1 MKNTNILLLD
11 PNPTCELSGALG
23 KILESSA
30 STEFNLQRES
40 LSDYSGQDSSGST
53 GLLSGVVS
61 RIKPAVIF
69 MVSPTGFLR
78 QAKSLFQSFKRE
90 KPDPPVVVV
99 SDVNE
104 PGQMYEMLK
113 LGAADYITSPLKPI
127 EILPRLWRL
136 LEQTCWGETLAPSE
150 RDNFHLDRPLI
161 GQSQPFQDVVS
172 KIPIVA
178 QYDVTAMIVG
188 ETGTGKELC
197 ARAIHQLSHRAERK
211 LVTVNCGSIPNE
223 LVESELF
230 GHERGAFTGA
240 TTTKQGLIREAEG
253 GTLFLDELDSLPLLA
268 QVKLLRFLQEKEYLP
283 VGATKTQIANV
294 RVIAATNVNLESA
307 VRAGK
312 IRQDLYYRLNMI
324 PIELPPLR
332 DRRED
337 IPLLAANFLGRFA
350 REFRKNVNGFSPD
363 AMMKLCGYDWPG
375 NIRELENVIGRAV
388 AFAREPVIRAHE
400 IALPKPVPESF
411 QEMKRKLV
419 EQFERTYLQ
428 SLLIVSDGNITK
440 AAEAAHKNR
449 RAFFELMKKYDIDA
463 DQFRPKDDPDAGADR
478 MNLSWQKTFADKGV
492 S

>member
-1 MKNTNILLLD
+1 MKNANILLLD
-11 PNPTCELSGALG
+11 PNPSCELSRSLG
-23 KILESSA
+23 EIIESNVRSGIK
-30 STEFNLQRES
+30 LQRES
-40 LSDYSGQDSSGST
+40 LSDYDNHDSARTSGLVSGF
-53 GLLSGVVS
+53 VE

-69 MVSPTGFLR
+69 MVSPSGFLR
-78 QAKSLFQSFKRE
+78 QARSLFQSLNRE
-90 KPDPPVVVV
+90 RPDPPVVVV
-99 SDVNE
+99 SDVSD
-104 PGQMYEMLK
+104 PDKIYDMLK
-113 LGAADYITSPLKPI
+113 HGATDYITSPLKPI

-136 LEQTCWGETLAPSE
+136 LEQTCWGETLVSASSGCE
-150 RDNFHLDRPLI
+150 ELDRPLI
-161 GQSQPFQDVVS
+161 GQSESFLDVVN

-178 QYDVTAMIVG
+178 QCDVTAMIVG

-197 ARAIHQLSHRAERK
+197 ARAIHQMSARAKRK

-230 GHERGAFTGA
+230 GYVRGAFTGA
-240 TTTKQGLIREAEG
+240 SNSKSGLIDEAAG

-268 QVKLLRFLQEKEYLP
+268 QVKLLRFLQEKEYRP
-283 VGATKTQIANV
+283 VGGKENLSADV
-294 RVIAATNVNLESA
+294 RVIAATNINLENA

-337 IPLLAANFLGRFA
+337 IPLLAASFLARFA
-350 REFRKNVNGFSPD
+350 REFRKNVNGFSSD

-388 AFAREPVIRAHE
+388 AFARESVIRAKE
-400 IALPKPVPESF
+400 IVLPKPVPESF

-428 SLLIVSDGNITK
+428 SLLIVSEGNITK
-440 AAEAAHKNR
+440 AAEAANKNR
-449 RAFFELMKKYDIDA
+449 RAFFELMKKYGIEA
-463 DQFRPKDDPDAGADR
+463 ERYRSKDDAVGVSGR
-478 MNLSWQKTFADKGV
+478 MNLS
-492 S
+492 

>member
-1 MKNTNILLLD
+1 MTFGKSAFAQPMKNTNILLLD

-23 KILESSA
+23 KILDSSA
-30 STEFNLQRES
+30 PTGINLQRES
-40 LSDYSGQDSSGST
+40 LSNYAGQDSSGSASRLK
-53 GLLSGVVS
+53 GFIS

-69 MVSPTGFLR
+69 MVSPMEFLR
-78 QAKSLFQSFKRE
+78 QTKSLFQLFRQE
-90 KPDPPVVVV
+90 KPDTPVVIV

-104 PGQMYEMLK
+104 PGQIYEMLK

-136 LEQTCWGETLAPSE
+136 LEQTCWGETLAPAYREHSTLE
-150 RDNFHLDRPLI
+150 RPLI
-161 GQSQPFQDVVS
+161 GQSQPFLDVVS

-197 ARAIHQLSHRAERK
+197 ARAIHQLSSRAKRK

-230 GHERGAFTGA
+230 GHVRGAFTGA
-240 TTTKQGLIREAEG
+240 TTTKHGLIHEAEG

-268 QVKLLRFLQEKEYLP
+268 QVKLLRFLQEREYLP
-283 VGATKTQIANV
+283 VGATKTQIADV
-294 RVIAATNVNLESA
+294 RVIAATNVQLENA

-337 IPLLAANFLGRFA
+337 IPLLAANFLARFA
-350 REFRKNVNGFSPD
+350 REFHKNVNGFSPD
-363 AMMKLCGYDWPG
+363 AMMKLCRYDWPG

-400 IALPKPVPESF
+400 IVLPKPVPESF

-449 RAFFELMKKYDIDA
+449 RAFFELMKKYDINA
-463 DQFRPKDDPDAGADR
+463 EQYRPKDDPDTGAR
-478 MNLSWQKTFADKGV
+478 MNLS
-492 S
+492 

>member
-23 KILESSA
+23 KIIESNAQSGVH
-30 STEFNLQRES
+30 LRRES
-40 LSDYSGQDSSGST
+40 LSQYAEQGQSESAGVLSSF
-53 GLLSGVVS
+53 VS

-69 MVSPTGFLR
+69 MVSPAGFLR
-78 QAKSLFQSFKRE
+78 QARSLFQSFRRE

-104 PGQMYEMLK
+104 PSQMYEMLQ

-136 LEQTCWGETLAPSE
+136 LEQTCWGETLAPAYREDSAVE
-150 RDNFHLDRPLI
+150 RPLI
-161 GQSQPFQDVVS
+161 GQSQPFLDVVG

-197 ARAIHQLSHRAERK
+197 ARAIHQLSQRAERK

-240 TTTKQGLIREAEG
+240 TAAKQGLIHEAEG

-283 VGATKTQIANV
+283 VGATKTRIANV

-337 IPLLAANFLGRFA
+337 IPLLAANFLARFA

-363 AMMKLCGYDWPG
+363 AMMALCGYDWPG
-375 NIRELENVIGRAV
+375 NVRELENVIGRAV
-388 AFAREPVIRAHE
+388 AFARGQVIHAQE
-400 IALPKPVPESF
+400 ITLSKPVPQSF

-428 SLLIVSDGNITK
+428 SLLIVSDGNITR

-463 DQFRPKDDPDAGADR
+463 DQFRPKDDPVAGVGR
-478 MNLSWQKTFADKGV
+478 MNLS
-492 S
+492 